1 MRVRF
6 AQAVSCF
13 RKGWQAGKT
22 ATNEK
27 GQTMAIK
34 AIKIRVVEKSS
45 GNSFVESRGSLKAA
59 REYCAFV
66 NQPRGNGLT
75 LRATIIKK

>member
-1 MRVRF
+1 
-6 AQAVSCF
+6 
-13 RKGWQAGKT
+13 
-22 ATNEK
+22 
-27 GQTMAIK
+27 MANK
-34 AIKIRVVEKSS
+34 NAIKIRVVEKSS